1 MTIIFKYDI
10 VISEQRNDPQNGVR
24 TWMVDSIGKV
34 RKQMEGYTLG
44 GRKMRIAREFTFYT
58 LQEECWDCDDVLD
71 AVYNADKEDDLMM
84 LLEDVF
90 NSEVPTLTEV
100 NDLLRFDGDW
110 VLESLGIDP
119 EDDEEI
125 DD

>member
-1 MTIIFKYDI
+1 
-10 VISEQRNDPQNGVR
+10 
-24 TWMVDSIGKV
+24 
-34 RKQMEGYTLG
+34 
-44 GRKMRIAREFTFYT
+44 MRIAREFDFSD
-58 LQEECWDCDDVLD
+58 LQYNCWDCEDVLEAVSD
-71 AVYNADKEDDLMM
+71 ANMEDALMD
-84 LLEDVF
+84 LLEECF

-119 EDDEEI
+119 EDDEDDDEI